1 MKMCKPFQ
9 RICVFFL
16 WYTHSSFR
24 VAQFLHSVPAQW
36 VLHSPGYVLGVVTVF
51 RQDEPVSTLS
61 TIIHSQLTI
70 SYILLNTIGCEVRMP
85 FLQLL
90 CDNMNTFLIN
100 SSLEAACDTV
110 GSNYLLLHRGYASEI
125 QQHLHWS
132 SF

>member
-1 MKMCKPFQ
+1 M
-9 RICVFFL
+9 
-16 WYTHSSFR
+16 
-24 VAQFLHSVPAQW
+24 
-36 VLHSPGYVLGVVTVF
+36 LGVVTVF

-110 GSNYLLLHRGYASEI
+110 GSNYLLLHRGYASV
-125 QQHLHWS
+125 LRS
-132 SF
+132 SSIFIGQSFNSIRKNDTGFLRVKK